1 MDTSQSLSLLEIRKT
16 LAADPQTVFNALS
29 KPELLNQW
37 MYAMDEGSARTEVDL
52 QVGGKYSVAM
62 INQAGE
68 TVATPY
74 GKFIEI
80 DPPHKLSMTWITDG
94 FVDYSLLTFE
104 LKEVD
109 GGTELT
115 LRHELP
121 ETTVED
127 HRGGWTNCLQHLNSI
142 L

>member
-16 LAADPQTVFNALS
+16 LPADLQTVFNALT
-29 KPELLNQW
+29 KPEFLNQW

-52 QVGGKYSVAM
+52 QTGGKYSVAM
-62 INQAGE
+62 INKDGE
-68 TVATPY
+68 TVATPF
-74 GKFIEI
+74 GEFIEI
-80 DPPHKLSMTWITDG
+80 DSPYKLSMTWITEG
-94 FVDYSLLTFE
+94 FVDHSVLTFE
-104 LKEVD
+104 LKEVE

-121 ETTVED
+121 KSTVED